1 MRKLIV
7 FFIAFL
13 FLSSAYAQ
21 VSEQGDVS
29 MNGAYFSPTTIAG
42 CNNATLNMQV
52 GNATALTQIPI
63 GGFTAYI
70 EGPIGPNRAYSFKN
84 TAPTPIQ
91 GSEDGM
97 QWTFHPAENA
107 WSGVNTIVINGG
119 EKLTYSFGVEGTN
132 VTATPVPTD
141 VWVTPNLSWVQH
153 SDNVDNNKQSPTA
166 AVSQACINNHTIT
179 VTADKPTPAIGDPVV
194 LTATG
199 CPAGST
205 YSWTPAGGTASGTG
219 GNTYTVPATN
229 NSVTYTASCSEG
241 GSGSIPVQGTA
252 VTPFTVDPPTQ
263 TVVTGTPVTLTAS
276 GCTGTVTW
284 NPGGSNGNTLTV
296 NAVFGA
302 TTYTATCSDGKTAS
316 GTVTGTT
323 TPVQITTGP
332 STVPTG
338 TSVPLTA
345 TGCAGGV
352 ITWSPGGATG
362 NTTSVVAT
370 EGEQV
375 ITATCSLGGT
385 ATTTVTGVASGCQA
399 NAGVLN

>member
-7 FFIAFL
+7 FLIAYL
-13 FLSSAYAQ
+13 FLTSAFGQ
-21 VSEQGDVS
+21 VREQADVAI
-29 MNGAYFSPTTIAG
+29 NGAYFSPTTIAG
-42 CNNATLNMQV
+42 CNNAVLKMQV
-52 GNATALTQIPI
+52 GNTSASDQIPA
-63 GGFTAYI
+63 GGVTVYV
-70 EGPIGPNRAYSFKN
+70 EGPLNKPYTFKN
-84 TAPTPIQ
+84 VAPTPIE
-91 GSEDGM
+91 GSADGLS
-97 QWTFHPAENA
+97 WTYHPDVNT
-107 WSGVNTIVINGG
+107 WVGVNNSIIPPQSS
-119 EKLTYSFGVEGTN
+119 LTYSFAVEGTN
-132 VTATPVPTD
+132 VTATAIPTD

-153 SDNVDNNKQSPTA
+153 SDTPDNNKQSPTA
-166 AVSQACINNHTIT
+166 NVSEACITNHTIT
-179 VTADKPTPAIGDPVV
+179 VTSDKPNPTIGETVT

-199 CPAGST
+199 CPAGGT
-205 YSWTPAGGTASGTG
+205 YSWAPPGGTAGGTG

-241 GSGSIPVQGTA
+241 GSGNIPVQGVA

-276 GCTGTVTW
+276 GCAGTVTW
-284 NPGGSNGNTLTV
+284 SPGGSTGNTLTV
-296 NAVFGA
+296 NAGFGA
-302 TTYTATCSDGKTAS
+302 NTYTATCSDGRTAS

-352 ITWSPGGATG
+352 ITWSPGGTTG
-362 NTTSVVAT
+362 NTTSVVAAD
-370 EGEQV
+370 GEQV
-375 ITATCSLGGT
+375 VTATCSLGGT
-385 ATTTVTGVASGCQA
+385 ATTTITGVASGCQA